1 MRRKKVIVIGA
12 GPAGLT
18 AAYELAKTGRYDIIV
33 MEADRQVGGIS
44 RTVNYKGNL
53 IDIGGH
59 RFFSKSDQVLEWWA
73 RFLPVIDTTQDHQEI
88 SYHHRSKGIHDL
100 ILKSAENA
108 MLIRP
113 RQSRI
118 YFKQRMYDY
127 PLRIS
132 LNMMLNLGKKRS
144 LRMARDLI
152 KSWIFP
158 IRPEKNLE
166 DFYINRFGLEIY
178 RMFFKDYTKKVWG
191 KACKD
196 ISAEWGRQRVKSL
209 NVPELVW
216 NSLTRMLGI
225 GRFTNRNASR
235 SLIEKFLYPAKGP
248 GMLWEKVADD
258 CMSMGVDIRLGAHV
272 RTLTVEG
279 GEVRSIGWMEAD
291 AEHTSDCDIVLS
303 TMPLR
308 HLFRAMGDLVPAA
321 VAEVASG
328 LEYRDFLIVGLKL
341 DALCFDPEQG
351 QFIRDNWIYIQ
362 DKGVRVGRLQL
373 FNNWSP
379 FMVNGPGQ
387 WIGAEYFCDK
397 GDDLWSM
404 EDVDLIRLALRE
416 LASIGILDEDK
427 YVDGTVVRCPKA
439 YPSYTGIYTDIQC
452 LRDHLETIS
461 NLYPMGRN
469 GLHKYNNQDHSM
481 LTAFKA
487 VELVE
492 RGETSKEEL
501 WSVNTEEEYHE
512 ASK

>member
-1 MRRKKVIVIGA
+1 MDRKKVIVIGA

-18 AAYELAKTGRYDIIV
+18 AAYELAKTGKYDV
-33 MEADRQVGGIS
+33 CVLEADHQVGGIS

-59 RFFSKSDQVLEWWA
+59 RFFSKSDQVLDWWA
-73 RFLPVIDTTQDHQEI
+73 QFLPVIDTTQDHQEI
-88 SYHHRSKGIHDL
+88 TYHNKTKGIDSL
-100 ILKSAENA
+100 VLKTAENA

-113 RQSRI
+113 RLSRI

-127 PLRIS
+127 PLKIS

-158 IRPEKNLE
+158 IKPEKNLE
-166 DFYINRFGLEIY
+166 DFYINRFGNEIY

-216 NSLTRMLGI
+216 NSLTRMLGV

-248 GMLWEKVADD
+248 GMLWEKVADE
-258 CMSMGVDIRLGAHV
+258 CVALGVDIRLKAHV
-272 RTLTVEG
+272 RKLDVSNGLVHSVSWHEDGKDHTAV
-279 GEVRSIGWMEAD
+279 AD
-291 AEHTSDCDIVLS
+291 VVMS
-303 TMPLR
+303 TMPMR
-308 HLFRAMGDLVPAA
+308 HLFRCMGDAVPAA
-321 VAEVASG
+321 VANVASK

-341 DALCFDPEQG
+341 ERLSFDQEQG
-351 QFIRDNWIYIQ
+351 HDIRDNWIYIQ
-362 DKGVRVGRLQL
+362 DKGVKVGRLQL

-379 FMVNGPGQ
+379 FMVSGGGQ

-397 GDDLWSM
+397 GDELWDM
-404 EDVDLIRLALRE
+404 PDEDLIRLALEE
-416 LASIGILDEDK
+416 LATIGILETDK

-452 LRDHLETIS
+452 LKDHLETIG
-461 NLYPMGRN
+461 NIYPMGRN

-487 VELVE
+487 VELIE
-492 RGETSKEEL
+492 RGESSKEEL
-501 WSVNTEEEYHE
+501 WGVNTEEEYHE
-512 ASK
+512 TSK

>member
-1 MRRKKVIVIGA
+1 MDRKKVIVIGA

-18 AAYELAKTGRYDIIV
+18 AAYELALTGRYDV
-33 MEADRQVGGIS
+33 LVLEADRQVGGIS

-59 RFFSKSDQVLEWWA
+59 RFFSKSDRVLEWWA
-73 RFLPVIDTTQDHQEI
+73 RFLPVIDTTQEHQQI
-88 SYHHRSKGIHDL
+88 TYHNKTKGIDKL
-100 ILKSAENA
+100 VLKTAENS

-113 RQSRI
+113 RLSRI

-166 DFYINRFGLEIY
+166 DFYINRFGNEIY

-225 GRFTNRNASR
+225 GRLANRNASR

-248 GMLWEKVADD
+248 GMLWEKVAAE
-258 CMSMGVDIRLGAHV
+258 CAAMGVDIRLGAHV
-272 RTLTVEG
+272 RQLSVEDAQ
-279 GEVRSIGWMEAD
+279 VRSVSWREGDEDHIVA
-291 AEHTSDCDIVLS
+291 ADIVMS

-308 HLFRAMGDLVPAA
+308 HLFRSMGDVVPAH
-321 VAEVASG
+321 VNDVASK

-341 DALCFDPEQG
+341 ERLCFDQEQG
-351 QFIRDNWIYIQ
+351 HDIRDNWIYIQ
-362 DKGVRVGRLQL
+362 DKGVKVGRLQL

-379 FMVNGPGQ
+379 FMVSGEGQ

-397 GDDLWSM
+397 GDELWDKPD
-404 EDVDLIRLALRE
+404 EDLIKQALEELAL
-416 LASIGILDEDK
+416 IGILEPEK
-427 YVDGTVVRCPKA
+427 FVDGTVVRCPKA

-452 LRDHLETIS
+452 LRDHLETIG

-487 VELVE
+487 VELIE
-492 RGETSKEEL
+492 SGESSKNEL
-501 WSVNTEEEYHE
+501 WEVNTEDEYHE

>member
-1 MRRKKVIVIGA
+1 MEKKKVIVIGA

-18 AAYELAKTGRYDIIV
+18 AAYELAKTGRYDV
-33 MEADRQVGGIS
+33 LVLEADHQVGGIS
-44 RTVNYKGNL
+44 RTINYKGNL

-73 RFLPVIDTTQDHQEI
+73 QFLPVIDTTQDHQEI
-88 SYHHRSKGIHDL
+88 TYHNRTKGIDNL
-100 ILKSAENA
+100 VLKSAENA

-113 RQSRI
+113 RLSRI

-127 PLRIS
+127 PLKIS
-132 LNMMLNLGKKRS
+132 LKMMLNLGKKRS
-144 LRMARDLI
+144 LRMMRDLI
-152 KSWIFP
+152 KSWLFP

-166 DFYINRFGLEIY
+166 DFYINRFGNEIY

-248 GMLWEKVADD
+248 GMLWEKVASE
-258 CMSMGVDIRLGAHV
+258 CLAMGVELRQGAHV
-272 RTLTVEG
+272 RQLSVENGRISSVCWHEG
-279 GEVRSIGWMEAD
+279 GGDHSASPD
-291 AEHTSDCDIVLS
+291 LVLS

-308 HLFRAMGDLVPAA
+308 HLFRSMGDAVPPA
-321 VAEVASG
+321 VAEVASN

-341 DALCFDPEQG
+341 ERLCFDSEQG
-351 QFIRDNWIYIQ
+351 HDIRDNWIYIQ
-362 DKGVRVGRLQL
+362 DKGVKVGRLQL

-379 FMVNGPGQ
+379 FMVSGGGQ

-397 GDDLWSM
+397 GDDLWDM
-404 EDVDLIRLALRE
+404 RDEDLIRLALEE
-416 LASIGILDEDK
+416 LASIGILETDK
-427 YVDGTVVRCPKA
+427 YVDGTVFRCPKA

-452 LRDHLETIS
+452 LRDHMETIG

-487 VELVE
+487 VELIE

-501 WSVNTEEEYHE
+501 WTVNTEDDYHE
-512 ASK
+512 SSK

>member
-1 MRRKKVIVIGA
+1 MDRKKVLVIGA

-18 AAYELAKTGRYDIIV
+18 AAYELARTGKYNITV
-33 MEADRQVGGIS
+33 VEADRQVGGIS

-73 RFLPVIDTTQDHQEI
+73 QFMPVIDTTQEHQEI
-88 SYHHRSKGIHDL
+88 TYHNKTKGIDNL
-100 ILKSAENA
+100 VLKTAEHS

-113 RQSRI
+113 RLSRI

-132 LNMMLNLGKKRS
+132 LDMMLNLGKKRS

-166 DFYINRFGLEIY
+166 DFYINRFGHEIY
-178 RMFFKDYTKKVWG
+178 KMFFKDYTKKVWG

-216 NSLTRMLGI
+216 NSMTRMLGI
-225 GRFTNRNASR
+225 GKFTNRNASR

-248 GMLWEKVADD
+248 GMLWEKVAAE
-258 CMSMGVDIRLGAHV
+258 CVALGVDIRLKAHV
-272 RTLTVEG
+272 RKISVAEG
-279 GEVRSIGWMEAD
+279 RVHSVSWFEDEKDQSMTPD
-291 AEHTSDCDIVLS
+291 FVLS

-308 HLFRAMGDLVPAA
+308 HLFRSMGDNLPAA
-321 VAEVASG
+321 VADVASK

-341 DALCFDPEQG
+341 ETLFFDPEQG
-351 QFIRDNWIYIQ
+351 HDIRDNWIYIQ
-362 DKGVRVGRLQL
+362 DKGVKVGRLQL

-379 FMVNGPGQ
+379 FMVSGGGQ

-397 GDDLWSM
+397 GDVIWDMS
-404 EDVDLIRLALRE
+404 DDDLIRLALEE
-416 LASIGILDEDK
+416 LASIGILEVEK

-452 LRDHLETIS
+452 LRDHLETIE
-461 NLYPMGRN
+461 NIYPMGRN

-487 VELVE
+487 VELIE

-501 WSVNTEEEYHE
+501 WTVNTEDDYHE
-512 ASK
+512 SSK

>member
-1 MRRKKVIVIGA
+1 MDRKKVIVIGA

-18 AAYELAKTGRYDIIV
+18 AAFELAKTGKFEV
-33 MEADRQVGGIS
+33 LVLEADQQVGGIS

-59 RFFSKSDQVLEWWA
+59 RFFSKSDRVLEWWA
-73 RFLPVIDTTQDHQEI
+73 QFLPVIDTTQDHQEI
-88 SYHHRSKGIHDL
+88 TYHNKSKGIDNL
-100 ILKSAENA
+100 VLKSAENA

-113 RQSRI
+113 RLSRI

-132 LNMMLNLGKKRS
+132 LDMMLSLGKKRS
-144 LRMARDLI
+144 LRMGRDLI

-158 IRPEKNLE
+158 IKPEKNLE
-166 DFYINRFGLEIY
+166 DFYINRFGNEIY

-216 NSLTRMLGI
+216 NSLTRMIGI
-225 GRFTNRNASR
+225 GRFTNKNASR

-248 GMLWEKVADD
+248 GMLWEKVATE
-258 CMSMGVDIRLGAHV
+258 CAAMGVEIRLGAYV
-272 RTLTVEG
+272 RQLEVADG
-279 GEVRSIGWMEAD
+279 QVRSVNWLEGDTDHVA
-291 AEHTSDCDIVLS
+291 ATDIVMS
-303 TMPLR
+303 TIPLR
-308 HLFRAMGDLVPAA
+308 HLFRSMGDAVPEA
-321 VAEVASG
+321 VTDVASK

-341 DALCFDPEQG
+341 ERLSFDQEQG
-351 QFIRDNWIYIQ
+351 HEIRDNWIYIQ
-362 DKGVRVGRLQL
+362 DKGVKVGRLQL

-379 FMVNGPGQ
+379 FMVSGGGQ

-397 GDDLWSM
+397 GDELWEMSDD
-404 EDVDLIRLALRE
+404 ELIKLALKE
-416 LASIGILDEDK
+416 LESIGILASDK
-427 YVDGTVVRCPKA
+427 FTDGTVVRCPKA
-439 YPSYTGIYTDIQC
+439 YPSYTGIYTDIKC
-452 LRDHLETIS
+452 LRDHLETIG
-461 NLYPMGRN
+461 NIFPMGRN

-487 VELVE
+487 VELIE
-492 RGETSKEEL
+492 RGEHSKEEL
-501 WSVNTEEEYHE
+501 WEVNTEDEYHE

>member
-1 MRRKKVIVIGA
+1 MHRKKVIVIGA

-18 AAYELAKTGRYDIIV
+18 AAYELAKTGKYDV
-33 MEADRQVGGIS
+33 LVLEADHQVGGIS

-59 RFFSKSDQVLEWWA
+59 RFFSKSDRVLEWWA
-73 RFLPVIDTTQDHQEI
+73 QFLPVIDTSQDHQAI
-88 SYHHRSKGIHDL
+88 TYHNSTKAIDNL
-100 ILKSAENA
+100 ILKTAKNA

-132 LNMMLNLGKKRS
+132 INMMLNLGKKRT
-144 LRMARDLI
+144 LRMARDLM

-166 DFYINRFGLEIY
+166 DFYINRFGNEIY

-216 NSLTRMLGI
+216 NSLTRMMGI
-225 GRFTNRNASR
+225 GKFTNRNASR

-248 GMLWEKVADD
+248 GMLWEKVAEA
-258 CMSMGVDIRLGAHV
+258 SLELGVDIRLGAHV
-272 RTLTVEG
+272 RGLSIENG
-279 GEVRSIGWMEAD
+279 LVRSVSWRED
-291 AEHTSDCDIVLS
+291 ETEHTLSADVVLS

-308 HLFRAMGDLVPAA
+308 HLFRSMGEAVPAA
-321 VAEVASG
+321 VADVASK

-341 DALCFDPEQG
+341 ETLCFDEEQG
-351 QFIRDNWIYIQ
+351 HAIRDNWIYIQ
-362 DKGVRVGRLQL
+362 DKGVKVGRLQL

-379 FMVNGPGQ
+379 FMVSGEGQ

-397 GDDLWSM
+397 GDVLWDMS
-404 EDVDLIRLALRE
+404 DSDLIRLALKE
-416 LASIGILDEDK
+416 LESIGILESEK
-427 YVDGTVVRCPKA
+427 FIDGTVVRCPKA

-452 LRDHLETIS
+452 LRDHLETIG
-461 NLYPMGRN
+461 NIFPMGRN

-487 VELVE
+487 VELIE
-492 RGETSKEEL
+492 RGESSKEEL
-501 WSVNTEEEYHE
+501 WEVNTEDEYLE